1 MNRIVIFA
9 PNWLGDAVMALPAI
23 ADIRRELPQAII
35 AVAAKPSIASL
46 FEMVTGVDEIVA
58 IENGL
63 PKDGSD
69 GSAKYEAAILLPNSF
84 RSALVARQAGIAE
97 RWGYRADWRGLLL
110 TRAIARPSGP
120 IHQID
125 YYQRL
130 TSALGFPSGPNA
142 PRLDAPPSAR
152 AAGTCAL
159 ERAGWDRQE
168 PFVVLAPGAA
178 YGGAKRW
185 PADRFAALARQF
197 HELGFRAVLIGSSA
211 DVPTGRTLE
220 SALDSKVAVLN
231 LIGRTNLPALA
242 GVLSMA
248 RALVSNDSGALHL
261 GAALGLPVTAIF
273 GPTDERRTGPRGMP
287 IEEFSSQSSGP
298 PVTLTTRV
306 WCRPCMLRECPIDHR
321 CMRRISVDAV
331 LEATKRMLSTA

>member
-1 MNRIVIFA
+1 MNRIIIFA

-23 ADIRRELPQAII
+23 ADIRRELPQAVIG
-35 AVAAKPSIASL
+35 VAARPSVAPL
-46 FEMVTGVDEIVA
+46 FEMATGVDEVVT

-63 PKDGSD
+63 PKNGSDGSD
-69 GSAKYEAAILLPNSF
+69 GYEAAILLPNSF
-84 RSALVARQAGIAE
+84 RSALVARQAGITE

-110 TRAIARPSGP
+110 TRAVARPSGP

-130 TSALGFPSGPNA
+130 TSGLGFPSGPNT
-142 PRLDAPPSAR
+142 PRLDAPTSAQ
-152 AAGTCAL
+152 AAGACAL
-159 ERAGWDRQE
+159 ERAGWDRQQ

-185 PADRFAALARQF
+185 PVDRFAALAGQLLD
-197 HELGFRAVLIGSSA
+197 LGFRAVLIGSSA
-211 DVPTGRTLE
+211 DVQTGRSLE
-220 SALDSKVAVLN
+220 SALDNKVAVLN

-273 GPTDERRTGPRGMP
+273 GPTDERRTAPRGVSL
-287 IEEFSSQSSGP
+287 ETVTSQSSGP
-298 PVTLTTRV
+298 PTATLTTQV

-321 CMRRISVDAV
+321 CMRRISVDSV
-331 LEATKRMLSTA
+331 LEATKRML

>member
-1 MNRIVIFA
+1 MNRIIIFA

-23 ADIRRELPQAII
+23 ADIRRELPQAVIG
-35 AVAAKPSIASL
+35 VAAKPSVAPL
-46 FEMVTGVDEIVA
+46 FEMATGVDEVVT
-58 IENGL
+58 IENCL
-63 PKDGSD
+63 PKNGSD
-69 GSAKYEAAILLPNSF
+69 GSGRYEAAILLPNSF
-84 RSALVARQAGIAE
+84 RSALGARQAGITE

-110 TRAIARPSGP
+110 TRAVARPSGP

-130 TSALGFPSGPNA
+130 TSALGFPSGPNT
-142 PRLDAPPSAR
+142 PRLDAPTSAQ
-152 AAGTCAL
+152 AAGACAL
-159 ERAGWDRQE
+159 ERAGWDRQQ

-185 PADRFAALARQF
+185 PADRFAALAGQLLD
-197 HELGFRAVLIGSSA
+197 LGFRAVLIGSSA
-211 DVPTGRTLE
+211 DVQTGRSLE
-220 SALDSKVAVLN
+220 SALENKVAVLN

-273 GPTDERRTGPRGMP
+273 GPTDERRTAPRGVSL
-287 IEEFSSQSSGP
+287 EAVTSQSSGP
-298 PVTLTTRV
+298 PTATLTTQV

-331 LEATKRMLSTA
+331 LEVTRRML

>member
-1 MNRIVIFA
+1 VNRIIIFA

-23 ADIRRELPQAII
+23 ADIRRELQQAVI
-35 AVAAKPSIASL
+35 AVAAKPSIAPL
-46 FEMVTGVDEIVA
+46 FEMVTDVDEVVA

-63 PKDGSD
+63 PRDESD
-69 GSAKYEAAILLPNSF
+69 GPAKYEAAILLPNSF
-84 RSALVARQAGIAE
+84 RSALGARQAGISE

-110 TRAIARPSGP
+110 TRAVARPSGP

-125 YYQRL
+125 YYQGL
-130 TSALGFPSGPNA
+130 TSALGFPSGPTT
-142 PRLDAPPSAR
+142 PRLDASSSAR
-152 AAGTCAL
+152 AAGMCAL

-185 PADRFAALARQF
+185 PADRFGALARQ
-197 HELGFRAVLIGSSA
+197 LLDLRFRAVLIGSSG
-211 DVPTGRTLE
+211 DIETGRSLE
-220 SALDSKVAVLN
+220 AALDGKVAVLN
-231 LIGRTNLPALA
+231 LIGRTNLPALV

-273 GPTDERRTGPRGMP
+273 GPTDERRTGPRGVP
-287 IEEFSSQSSGP
+287 IEQFTTAEASGP
-298 PVTLTTRV
+298 LSALLTTRV

-321 CMRRISVDAV
+321 CMRRISVDSV
-331 LEATKRMLSTA
+331 FEATKRML

>member
-1 MNRIVIFA
+1 MNRIIIFA

-23 ADIRRELPQAII
+23 SDIRRELPQAVI
-35 AVAAKPSIASL
+35 AVAAKPSIAPL
-46 FEMVTGVDEIVA
+46 FEMVTGIDEVVT

-63 PKDGSD
+63 RRLE
-69 GSAKYEAAILLPNSF
+69 AKIQPDEAAILLPNSF
-84 RSALVARQAGIAE
+84 RSALIARQAGIAE

-110 TRAIARPSGP
+110 TRAVGRPSGP

-130 TSALGFPSGPNA
+130 TSALGFPSGPNT
-142 PRLDAPPSAR
+142 PRLDAPTSAR
-152 AAGTCAL
+152 VAGTWAL
-159 ERAGWDRQE
+159 ERAGWDGQE

-185 PADRFAALARQF
+185 PADRFAALAGQLL
-197 HELGFRAVLIGSSA
+197 ELGFRAVLIGSSA
-211 DVPTGRTLE
+211 DVQTGRSLE
-220 SALDSKVAVLN
+220 SALESKVAVLN

-242 GVLSMA
+242 AVLSMA

-273 GPTDERRTGPRGMP
+273 GPTDERRTGPRGVSVEDFTP
-287 IEEFSSQSSGP
+287 QSSGP
-298 PVTLTTRV
+298 AAATLTTQV

-331 LEATKRMLSTA
+331 LEATKRML

>member
-1 MNRIVIFA
+1 MNRIIIFA

-23 ADIRRELPQAII
+23 SDIRRELPQAVI
-35 AVAAKPSIASL
+35 AVAAKPSIAPL
-46 FEMVTGVDEIVA
+46 FEMVTGVDEVVT

-63 PKDGSD
+63 SKKGSE
-69 GSAKYEAAILLPNSF
+69 GSARDEAAILLPNSF
-84 RSALVARQAGIAE
+84 RSALIARQAGIAE

-110 TRAIARPSGP
+110 TRAVGRPSGP

-130 TSALGFPSGPNA
+130 TSALGFPSGPNT
-142 PRLDAPPSAR
+142 PRLDAPTSAR
-152 AAGTCAL
+152 VAGTCAL
-159 ERAGWDRQE
+159 ERAGWDGQE

-185 PADRFAALARQF
+185 PADRFAALARRLL
-197 HELGFRAVLIGSSA
+197 ELGFRAVLIGSSA
-211 DVPTGRTLE
+211 DVETGRSLE
-220 SALDSKVAVLN
+220 SALENKVAVLN

-273 GPTDERRTGPRGMP
+273 GPTDERRTGPRGVS
-287 IEEFSSQSSGP
+287 IEDFTSQSSGP
-298 PVTLTTRV
+298 AAATLTTQV

-331 LEATKRMLSTA
+331 LEATKRML